1 MSQKIPSQ
9 TILLVDDDPL
19 IRQLGRELLEHLGF
33 RVETAADAARA
44 LEVFQDLD
52 RVDLVILDYHLPGAD
67 GQRLVR
73 DLRALDAGV
82 RLLVVS
88 GFLSP
93 REAARLQA
101 GGVQGIIYKPFRLKE
116 LQQEIRAAL
125 AQAAAG

>member
-1 MSQKIPSQ
+1 MPSQ
-9 TILLVDDDPL
+9 IILLVDDDPL

-44 LEVFQDLD
+44 LEVFQNLD

-73 DLRALDAGV
+73 ELRALDAGV

-116 LQQEIRAAL
+116 LQQGIRAAL